1 MPSTMRAPPRTIRV
15 HETHVGVSSKTSI
28 AEASRTNA
36 VTPTARATSQA
47 ARKVR
52 LVARALGVNSS
63 RIAGMIVKGDAAM
76 AIASGTT
83 SAVIASMGASCAF
96 A

>member
-1 MPSTMRAPPRTIRV
+1 M
-15 HETHVGVSSKTSI
+15 
-28 AEASRTNA
+28 
-36 VTPTARATSQA
+36 TPTARATSQA

-83 SAVIASMGASCAF
+83 SAVIASMGASCRVRITVGF
-96 A
+96 GGSSELGS